1 MSSKV
6 DNKETLAFCGFCGSR
21 LPDIGA
27 GQSGSCPDCRR
38 TYGRKKRVRRPPPIP
53 AVMYTDEMI
62 ERGIPYQRTAAYR
75 DPVLASLLSAVI
87 PGAGQI
93 YNTQIFKGLL
103 VMASF
108 WLVIP
113 YFLGIFDAYLTAERT
128 NCWRAT
134 GSSSCD

>member
-1 MSSKV
+1 MLSKA
-6 DNKETLAFCGFCGSR
+6 DNKESLDFCGFCGRR
-21 LPDIGA
+21 LPDIGE

-38 TYGRKKRVRRPPPIP
+38 TFGKKKRVRRPPPP
-53 AVMYTDEMI
+53 PPFNYTNEMI
-62 ERGIPYQRTAAYR
+62 EKGIPYRRAAGYR

-93 YNTQIFKGLL
+93 YNTQIFKGVL
-103 VMASF
+103 VMATF
-108 WLVIP
+108 WLIIP

-128 NCWRAT
+128 NCWQAT